1 MIMTSRK
8 KLIPAITKISQS
20 GNLSP
25 PPGESGAT
33 ELPAYEVMLGA
44 SEIARLSTLK
54 EPVNCLMKVV
64 PSTI

>member
-1 MIMTSRK
+1 MTSRK

-25 PPGESGAT
+25 VPPGDSGAT

-54 EPVNCLMKVV
+54 EPVYCLMKVV